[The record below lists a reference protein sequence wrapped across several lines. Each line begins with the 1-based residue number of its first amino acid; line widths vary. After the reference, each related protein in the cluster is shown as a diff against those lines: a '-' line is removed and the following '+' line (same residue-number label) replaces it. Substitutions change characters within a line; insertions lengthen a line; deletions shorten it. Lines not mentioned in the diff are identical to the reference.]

1 MQYSFKLDLAEKR
14 RIAKVKVC
22 ESKAEHLFR
31 SFANLIDGCYS
42 PKEIISSRE
51 VSILINR
58 KDGTQPIT
66 VTISSEAITK
76 ENTLIEFTE
85 TFTELSINEVTS
97 IFKDAIE
104 KDGTKY
110 DYYDNFSDDKD
121 EDSNSKENEISDSEE
136 ETELFARIIFR
147 I

>member
-1 MQYSFKLDLAEKR
+1 MRYSFKLDLAEKR
-14 RIAKVKVC
+14 RIARAKVC

-42 PKEIISSRE
+42 PKEMISSRE

-58 KDGTQPIT
+58 KDSTQPIT
-66 VTISSEAITK
+66 VTISSESLTK
-76 ENTLIEFTE
+76 KDTLIEFSE
-85 TFTELSINEVTS
+85 TFTELAINEVTS

-104 KDGTKY
+104 KDGIKV
-110 DYYDNFSDDKD
+110 DYCDNFSDENE
-121 EDSNSKENEISDSEE
+121 EDSNSKENENSDFDED
-136 ETELFARIIFR
+136 TELYARITFR